1 MRQPWP
7 SSFTVTL
14 TLGLMFMSFL
24 LSAPNCSEAQ
34 SGCTS
39 FPLGEDD
46 FCFTVFLHSYPGV
59 CLLQPANEGNLQS
72 KKIYQAQSTQH
83 SALTRILQRF
93 RKTSTPLVIKKS
105 WIFLSHF
112 SLKSIAAFMGKITG
126 PYGPANFQ
134 TAKAACEDLGQKLL
148 TIDSREEENFLKEN
162 LDFVDTFFFFC
173 S

>member
-1 MRQPWP
+1 M
-7 SSFTVTL
+7 TL
-14 TLGLMFMSFL
+14 TLGLMLMSFL

-59 CLLQPANEGNLQS
+59 CLLPPANEGNLQS

-83 SALTRILQRF
+83 SALTRILQKF

-105 WIFLSHF
+105 WFFLSHF

-148 TIDSREEENFLKEN
+148 TIHSQEEEDHVHSRLN
-162 LDFVDTFFFFC
+162 LTEV
-173 S
+173 